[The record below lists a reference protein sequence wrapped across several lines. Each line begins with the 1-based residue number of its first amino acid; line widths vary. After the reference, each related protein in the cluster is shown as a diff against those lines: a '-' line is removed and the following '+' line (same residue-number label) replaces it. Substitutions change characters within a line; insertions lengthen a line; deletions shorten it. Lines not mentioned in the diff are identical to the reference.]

1 MRMQLNKILDDI
13 IFRAVY
19 KEVKVECELPYYPF
33 ELIEEIEEKIK
44 TDEDFRG
51 RYKDK
56 LSEQLQ
62 KQGYE
67 KLEVIDIDTSSNCLN
82 VRYTAYYSGRREY
95 PEIHLKALLILYE
108 GMGNDIHNPDVF
120 DEIVERARADLGEN
134 GKVERLNHF
143 ATLFKGAIDTDLSPP
158 EQLRV
163 ML

>member
-1 MRMQLNKILDDI
+1 MQLNKLLDDI

-19 KEVKVECELPYYPF
+19 KEVKVECELPYCSF

-44 TDEDFRG
+44 TDENFSW
-51 RYKDK
+51 RYKEE
-56 LSEQLQ
+56 LSKELQ

-95 PEIHLKALLILYE
+95 PETHLKALLVIHE
-108 GMGNDIHNPDVF
+108 EMGNDIHNPKVF
-120 DEIVERARADLGEN
+120 DEIVERAREDLGEN
-134 GKVERLNHF
+134 GRVDRLNHF
-143 ATLFKGAIDTDLSPP
+143 ATLFKGAMDTDLSPP

-163 ML
+163 KL

>member
-1 MRMQLNKILDDI
+1 MRLNKILDNI

-19 KEVKVECELPYYPF
+19 KEVKVECELPYCSF

-44 TDEDFRG
+44 TDEDFSG
-51 RYKDK
+51 RYKAE
-56 LSEQLQ
+56 LSKQLQ

-67 KLEVIDIDTSSNCLN
+67 KLEVIDIDTSSNCLK

-95 PEIHLKALLILYE
+95 PEVHLKALLILHE
-108 GMGNDIHNPDVF
+108 EMGNDIYNPDVF
-120 DEIVERARADLGEN
+120 AEIVERARENLGEN

-143 ATLFKGAIDTDLSPP
+143 ATLFKGAMDMDLSPP

-163 ML
+163 KL